1 MNKKD
6 IIAVL
11 ALALCTVLCIVCAS
25 ALSRDK
31 KTENNPAQEDFS
43 FALTWGCY
51 GISSYDSATGKLVKT
66 TDATHPEDYVTEYRL
81 TEAER
86 QQIQRLIRELD
97 LDGYPS
103 RYDPNPDVSS
113 EPSMTLILTA
123 RTAEGEKTVRAENIA
138 IMTDAKDARGRKF
151 LDACRAIEELL
162 YATDAWQALPEYEYF
177 YE

>member
-66 TDATHPEDYVTEYRL
+66 TDATHPEDYVTECRL

-86 QQIQRLIRELD
+86 RQIWKLLQKLD
-97 LDGYPS
+97 AGSYPEE
-103 RYDPNPDVSS
+103 YDPGNGMSKPPMSLV
-113 EPSMTLILTA
+113 LTV
-123 RTAEGEKTVRAENIA
+123 RTAEGEKTIA
-138 IMTDAKDARGRKF
+138 ARGIAASYESQDPKGQEF
-151 LDACRAIEELL
+151 LNACRTIEELL
-162 YATDAWQALPEYEYF
+162 YGTEAWKALPDYEHY
-177 YE
+177 YA